1 MSHTHEHHHHHHH
14 DHTEPPETIALRVKA
29 LESLLI
35 EKGLVDPTAMDALV
49 DTYQHKV
56 GPRNGAQVIAKAWS
70 DPEYKHRLLDDA
82 TAAIAEL
89 GFSGVQGEDMVVV
102 ENTATVHNVTVC
114 TLCSCYPW
122 PTLGLPPAWYK
133 SAPYRSRIVIDPR
146 SVLAEFGLLI
156 PNDKEVRV
164 WDSSAELRYLV
175 LPERP
180 AGTDGWSEERLVELV
195 TRDAMIGTG
204 LPKTPGDEA

>member
-1 MSHTHEHHHHHHH
+1 MTHTHDHDHDH
-14 DHTEPPETIALRVKA
+14 DHTEPPEDVALRVKA
-29 LESLLI
+29 LESLLVD
-35 EKGLVDPTAMDALV
+35 KGLVDPPALEALI
-49 DTYQHKV
+49 DTYEHRI
-56 GPRNGAQVIAKAWS
+56 GPRNGARVVARAWA
-70 DPEYKHRLLDDA
+70 DPDYRQRLLVDA

-102 ENTATVHNVTVC
+102 ENTPAVHNVTVC

-133 SAPYRSRIVIDPR
+133 SAAYRSRVVIDPR
-146 SVLAEFGLLI
+146 SVLAEFGLEI
-156 PNDKEVRV
+156 AAEREVRV

-180 AGTDGWSEERLVELV
+180 AGTEGWTEERLATLV
-195 TRDAMIGTG
+195 TRDSMIGTG
-204 LPKTPGDEA
+204 IPAGPETTA